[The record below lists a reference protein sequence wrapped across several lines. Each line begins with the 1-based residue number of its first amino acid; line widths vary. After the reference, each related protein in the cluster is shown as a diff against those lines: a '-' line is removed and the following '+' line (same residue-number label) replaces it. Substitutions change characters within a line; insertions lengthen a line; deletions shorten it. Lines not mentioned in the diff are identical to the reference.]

1 MSSVGPLGGVNVSA
15 AGAPL
20 AQTKGSDVERAGQDA
35 AAQHRNV
42 VYEQKAEAAAGVG
55 ETDGEDHQTDERDA
69 DGRRLW
75 EFARDKQKNPAEDA
89 ANRTPQSRDATG
101 ASGNLLDLTG

>member
-20 AQTKGSDVERAGQDA
+20 AQTKGSDVERAGQEVG
-35 AAQHRNV
+35 AQHRNA
-42 VYEQKAEAAAGVG
+42 VYEKKAEAAAGIG

-69 DGRRLW
+69 DGRRPW
-75 EFARDKQKNPAEDA
+75 EFPPKNQNPSEDPSKNP
-89 ANRTPQSRDATG
+89 PQSRDTTG
-101 ASGNLLDLTG
+101 ESGNLLDLSG

>member
-20 AQTKGSDVERAGQDA
+20 AQTKGSDVERAGHDIG
-35 AAQHRNV
+35 AQHRNA
-42 VYEQKAEAAAGVG
+42 VYEQKAEAAAGIG

-69 DGRRLW
+69 DGRHPW
-75 EFARDKQKNPAEDA
+75 ELPPKKQKSAEDPSKQP
-89 ANRTPQSRDATG
+89 PQSRDTTG